1 MLREKRRNILW
12 GTLTIVALAMLVG
25 CLAVKKKTAS
35 KKIGEHQQQIA
46 YLKKKN
52 KKKQLNLSHSQKNP
66 KKLSKLLW
74 MQILHR

>member
-52 KKKQLNLSHSQKNP
+52 KKKNS
-66 KKLSKLLW
+66 
-74 MQILHR
+74 